1 MRWKKEGRSG
11 TQSYR
16 YDAEHRMVE
25 VTTARGTYR
34 YVYDALGRRTEKTAH
49 QP

>member
-1 MRWKKEGRSG
+1 MVPFNRLLSYRGVHYRYDEHGRVVEKQGRSG

-25 VTTARGTYR
+25 VTT
-34 YVYDALGRRTEKTAH
+34 
-49 QP
+49 